1 MNVTR
6 LYVRLLRLYPHKFYA
21 RFGEEML
28 DVFSQAQADKPTGR
42 ASNLAFY
49 FREFGG
55 LLVSI
60 VRERQEAHGMNGLRN
75 LFRRRYV
82 PVWLFLFSIL
92 IGAIFSQNYWG
103 YPLIPPPS
111 RISSLASIERISL
124 VRFDSD
130 NEISVIPIKELP
142 PGGIPDFPPSSIL
155 PSVPAEVQIDRT
167 LDPAFR
173 TLLSAAFSRVEIE
186 INGPLM
192 DFRPEPV
199 IKANGAYIPGV
210 QPQDDGSLLVA
221 YPEISRDGRVEMEA
235 WTSQVTP
242 SDLYYYSFVMPAGYI
257 VQGRDD
263 EGEPLVFTAI
273 ASGMFANDR
282 FRYYELIFSY
292 GTDGL
297 ILQPGSI
304 AYNFDIAGIE
314 GIGSMPVVTLAVFVP
329 LCALWL
335 SVLAAGTLIRWAGRR
350 MPYRQSAA

>member
-1 MNVTR
+1 MNVAR
-6 LYVRLLRLYPHKFYA
+6 LYARLLRLYPHEFYA

-42 ASNLAFY
+42 ASNLVFY
-49 FREFGG
+49 SREFGG

-75 LFRRRYV
+75 LFGRRYV
-82 PVWLFLFSIL
+82 PVWLLLFSLL
-92 IGAIFSQNYWG
+92 IAAIFSQNYWG
-103 YPLIPPPS
+103 YPVIPPPS
-111 RISSLASIERISL
+111 RISNLASIERISL

-130 NEISVIPIKELP
+130 NEISVIPIKALP
-142 PGGIPDFPPSSIL
+142 SGSIPDFPPSNIL
-155 PSVPAEVQIDRT
+155 SSVPSDVQIDRT
-167 LDPAFR
+167 LDPAF
-173 TLLSAAFSRVEIE
+173 TALLSAAFSRVEIE

-235 WTSQVTP
+235 WTSQLTP
-242 SDLYYYSFVMPAGYI
+242 SDLYYYSFIMPAGYI
-257 VQGRDD
+257 VQGRDSQ
-263 EGEPLVFTAI
+263 GEPLVFTAI

-282 FRYYELIFSY
+282 FRYYELTFAY

-297 ILQPGSI
+297 ILEPGSI
-304 AYNFDIAGIE
+304 IYNFDIAGLE
-314 GIGSMPVVTLAVFVP
+314 GIASMPVVTMVVFVP

-335 SVLAAGTLIRWAGRR
+335 SILAAGTLLKWAGQR
-350 MPYRQSAA
+350 MSYHQSAA